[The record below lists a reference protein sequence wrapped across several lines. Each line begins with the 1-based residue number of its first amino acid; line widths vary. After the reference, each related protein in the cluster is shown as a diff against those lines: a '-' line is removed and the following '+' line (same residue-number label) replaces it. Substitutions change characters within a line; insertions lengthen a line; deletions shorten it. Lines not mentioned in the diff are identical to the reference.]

1 MKISV
6 GWFAMSA
13 IVLTMVAMGVAD
25 AQNCSSS
32 ITSCGCTITSPG
44 VYTVDADLT
53 AGQGLTSRQGCIDVA
68 ANSVKLITNAHAI
81 TGAGT
86 GTGIGIHLLSS
97 AENVFVEAAGPVPAG
112 QLFGPFTT
120 LMGWQYGLESDASNV
135 ISDDFIYRNNT
146 TGVLLKGA
154 RNNNINDFSANNN
167 SAYGVWIKGGSGN
180 QINCSGSANNKVAGV
195 YLGCSSTGPSGQV
208 CEEDEGTTHGNFI
221 YDHSATVFGS
231 GSTQNYG
238 IAVEHGSKGNTI
250 IETGSRG
257 NSVYDLFDGNPNC
270 DSNLWRVNG
279 FTTANPTSCI
289 H

>member
-32 ITSCGCTITSPG
+32 ITSCGCTITLPG

-68 ANSVKLITNAHAI
+68 AQGVKLITNAHPI

-97 AENVFVEAAGPVPAG
+97 AENVFLEAAGPKPAG
-112 QLFGPFTT
+112 QLFGPGTT
-120 LMGWQYGLESDASNV
+120 LTGWKYALESEASNV
-135 ISDDFIYRNNT
+135 ISDDFSYRNNT

-154 RNNNINDFSANNN
+154 RNNNINDFGATNN
-167 SAYGVWIKGGSGN
+167 SVYGVWIKGGSGN
-180 QINCSGSANNKVAGV
+180 QINCSGVSNNNVAGV
-195 YLGCSSTGPSGQV
+195 YLGCSSTGPAGQM
-208 CEEDEGTTHGNFI
+208 CEEGEGGTHGNFI
-221 YDHSATVFGS
+221 YDHGS
-231 GSTQNYG
+231 SGTNQKYG
-238 IAVEHGSKGNTI
+238 IAVERGSTGNTI
-250 IETGSRG
+250 MDTGTGG
-257 NSVYDLFDGNPNC
+257 NSTYDLFDGNTNC

-279 FTTANPTSCI
+279 FTTANPASCI